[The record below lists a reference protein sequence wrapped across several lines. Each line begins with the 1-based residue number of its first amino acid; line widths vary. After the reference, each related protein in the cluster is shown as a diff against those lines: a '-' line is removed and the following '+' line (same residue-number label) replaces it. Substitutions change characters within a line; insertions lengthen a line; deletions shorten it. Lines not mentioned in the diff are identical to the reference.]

1 MSRSVQ
7 ITQTILAAIAISLV
21 LALFIGNL
29 VGGQSRDVPAS
40 PSTVGPQTP
49 KPLNDGERMP
59 GIPEKPIGEYE
70 TFPARPNQ
78 DADRQLGYT
87 AKGTPRVDF
96 LESLGGYEAYAAQVV
111 DWQPCASSEHPASQC
126 AKVRVPLD
134 WDKPEGD
141 SIEIALRR
149 VPDGDSSRGP
159 LFVNPGG
166 PGFGGQSYAEAMAGR
181 WKNFDLIGW
190 DPRGTGES
198 THVVCGSLKQTDA
211 VMDLDGSPDDAAE
224 DKALRDGAAAFAQQC
239 RDGSGRLLDHIT
251 TIDVV
256 RDLDLLRHLVG
267 AEKLN
272 YVGVSY
278 GTYVGSTYAT
288 LFPHSVGRLVLDGA
302 VDITGKDE
310 VPQVKG
316 FELALDN
323 FATWCSTSDLCDL
336 DGSKEEIDEQIGTF
350 LQGLDATPLRVG
362 GRTLTQTLAATGV
375 AYFLYS
381 DEEAYRTLSLVLAGA
396 MAGDGE
402 GLLLAADAMNG
413 RRDNGYETIAY
424 AFPAMAC
431 ADSVDEGVAPVLD
444 DWKKTFAVA
453 PILAPNMGTSY
464 SCQLWTARSAPQV
477 KLTGAGAPPI
487 LVVGTTGD
495 SATPYEQAVSMAHQL
510 ESGTL
515 LTFKGAGHGAVSG
528 TNSCVRDAV
537 DRYLNDG
544 VVPKEG
550 ATCS

>member
-7 ITQTILAAIAISLV
+7 ITQAVLALIAISLV

-40 PSTVGPQTP
+40 PSTTGPQTP
-49 KPLNDGERMP
+49 EPVAEGARMP
-59 GIPEKPIGEYE
+59 GIPEKAVDQYE
-70 TFPARPNQ
+70 TFPDKADK
-78 DADRQLGYT
+78 DADRQVGYK
-87 AKGTPRVDF
+87 AAGTPRVEF
-96 LESLGGYEAYAAQVV
+96 LDSLGGYESYASQVV
-111 DWQPCASSEHPASQC
+111 DWEECESSENEASQC

-134 WDKPEGD
+134 WEEPTGD

-166 PGFGGQSYAEAMAGR
+166 PGFGGQDYAEAVAGR
-181 WKNFDLIGW
+181 WKNFDVIGW

-198 THVVCGSLKQTDA
+198 THVVCGSLQQTDA
-211 VMDLDGSPDDAAE
+211 VINLDGSPDDAAE

-239 RDGSGRLLDHIT
+239 RDGSGKLLDHIT
-251 TIDVV
+251 TIEVV
-256 RDLDLLRHLVG
+256 RDLDLLRHLLG

-272 YVGVSY
+272 YVGISY
-278 GTYVGSTYAT
+278 GTFVGSTYAT
-288 LFPHSVGRLVLDGA
+288 LFPNSVGRLVLDGA

-316 FELALDN
+316 FELALSN
-323 FATWCSTSDLCDL
+323 FAAWCSSSDLCDL
-336 DGSKEEIDEQIGTF
+336 DGSSQEISTQIGDF
-350 LQGLDATPLRVG
+350 LESLDASPLQVG
-362 GRTLTQTLAATGV
+362 NRTLTQTLAAAGV

-381 DEEAYRTLSLVLAGA
+381 DEEAYRSLSLVLDQA
-396 MAGDGE
+396 MAGDGT
-402 GLLLAADAMNG
+402 GLLYMADAMNG
-413 RRDNGYETIAY
+413 RHDNGYDTIAY

-431 ADSVDEGVAPVLD
+431 SDSADDGVAPVLQ
-444 DWKKTFAVA
+444 DWRDTFAVA
-453 PILAPNMGTSY
+453 PVLGPNMGTSY
-464 SCQLWTARSAPQV
+464 SCQLWTTGSAPQL

-495 SATPYEQAVSMAHQL
+495 SATPFEQAVTMAAQL

-515 LTFKGAGHGAVSG
+515 LTFDGAGHGAVSG
-528 TNSCVRDAV
+528 TNQCVADAV
-537 DRYLNDG
+537 DGYLYDG